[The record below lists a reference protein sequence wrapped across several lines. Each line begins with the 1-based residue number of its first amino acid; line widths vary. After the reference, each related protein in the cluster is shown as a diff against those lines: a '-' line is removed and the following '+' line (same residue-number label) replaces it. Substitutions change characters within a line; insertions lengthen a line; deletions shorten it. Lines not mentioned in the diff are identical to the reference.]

1 MYKSLTQK
9 NVNRLIGLMVIM
21 ILLLSSVA
29 LFNKPVS
36 ASSGVNS
43 SCGPW
48 FDDGLCCETWWPGVQ
63 THQLRQCSDTSTG
76 TTIIYYEARCKTPSI
91 CPYQ

>member
-1 MYKSLTQK
+1 MHISITQINIK
-9 NVNRLIGLMVIM
+9 RLIGLMVIM
-21 ILLLSSVA
+21 ILLLSAVA
-29 LFNKPVS
+29 FFYNPVS
-36 ASSGVNS
+36 ADSVYAV

-76 TTIIYYEARCKTPSI
+76 TTIIYFEPRCKTPSI